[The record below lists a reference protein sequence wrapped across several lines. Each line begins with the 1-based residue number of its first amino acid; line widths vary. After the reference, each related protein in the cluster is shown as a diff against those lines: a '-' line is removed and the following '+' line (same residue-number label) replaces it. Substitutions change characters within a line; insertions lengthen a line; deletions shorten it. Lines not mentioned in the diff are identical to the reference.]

1 MGVSVF
7 SAGSLLLHLLDWVRL
22 HKADVDEKARE
33 VLQSESPA
41 EHRDYWDVVGAACA
55 HSYIFK
61 VTCALLVFCICFFI
75 CVLSDMNSL
84 ERCEWSHGVCVCAQV
99 VSYVLQGRL
108 EEVRQMLVK
117 QANLQPA
124 ARSMYKQ
131 MDTLF
136 SKMPFYNVR

>member
-1 MGVSVF
+1 M
-7 SAGSLLLHLLDWVRL
+7 
-22 HKADVDEKARE
+22 
-33 VLQSESPA
+33 
-41 EHRDYWDVVGAACA
+41 AC
-55 HSYIFK
+55 
-61 VTCALLVFCICFFI
+61 VC
-75 CVLSDMNSL
+75 
-84 ERCEWSHGVCVCAQV
+84 VCVCAVQV

-131 MDTLF
+131 MDTLL

>member
-1 MGVSVF
+1 M
-7 SAGSLLLHLLDWVRL
+7 
-22 HKADVDEKARE
+22 
-33 VLQSESPA
+33 
-41 EHRDYWDVVGAACA
+41 AC
-55 HSYIFK
+55 
-61 VTCALLVFCICFFI
+61 
-75 CVLSDMNSL
+75 
-84 ERCEWSHGVCVCAQV
+84 VCVCVQV

-131 MDTLF
+131 MDTLL

>member
-1 MGVSVF
+1 MGVIT
-7 SAGSLLLHLLDWVRL
+7 WR
-22 HKADVDEKARE
+22 
-33 VLQSESPA
+33 
-41 EHRDYWDVVGAACA
+41 
-55 HSYIFK
+55 
-61 VTCALLVFCICFFI
+61 
-75 CVLSDMNSL
+75 
-84 ERCEWSHGVCVCAQV
+84 VCVCVQV

-131 MDTLF
+131 MDTLL